1 MMMIDQP
8 NQRSRSKPTGRMM
21 RMSVPGAAVERI
33 FTTTALGIIAL
44 TMVFVSLPAAAEP
57 TEITVR
63 VLSQDAKFVG
73 TSMGGA
79 RIVVRDVHTGEVLTS
94 GVTRGGTGNTSM
106 IMHSDGGRRARLA
119 DETAA
124 SFSATLELDEPRLIE
139 VEATGP
145 AAQRQAEQ
153 RVTATQWVVPGRA
166 PGGSEGWILELP
178 GFAVDVLSPPAHVRF
193 SGDLDNVEVRAN
205 VTMMCGC
212 PIEPGGLWDADGYEV
227 EMIVLRSGERVAGVP
242 MSFAGQTSQFTGRVP
257 VDGPG
262 VYDVTVFAYDPRTGN
277 TGLDRT
283 TFIVQ

>member
-1 MMMIDQP
+1 MR
-8 NQRSRSKPTGRMM
+8 NQSEPRKNSTSAGLDSDNALP
-21 RMSVPGAAVERI
+21 VFRI
-33 FTTTALGIIAL
+33 FSALALGILVVMLAL
-44 TMVFVSLPAAAEP
+44 VSGPASAEP
-57 TEITVR
+57 TDVVIR
-63 VLSQDAKFVG
+63 VLSKDAKFVG

-79 RIVVRDVHTGEVLTS
+79 RIVVRDVHTGEVLAS

-124 SFSATLELDEPRLIE
+124 SFSATIDLDEPRLVE

-145 AAQRQAEQ
+145 AAQPQAEQ
-153 RVTATQWVVPGRA
+153 RVTATQWLVPGRP

-178 GFAVDVLSPPAHVRF
+178 GFSVDVLAPPAHVRM
-193 SGDLDNVEVRAN
+193 SGDTEQVEVRAN

-227 EMIVLRSGERVAGVP
+227 EMIVKRNGERIGSMP
-242 MSFAGQTSQFTGRVP
+242 MSYAGQTSQFAGPVA
-257 VDGPG
+257 VDGSG
-262 VYDVTVFAYDPRTGN
+262 VYDVTVYAYDPRTGN